1 MIRNALI
8 NPLGYFKKYST
19 EPTIPSPTSPVSPGP
34 VSPSPVSP
42 SSSVSDSNPSIP
54 SPYTL
59 ILTTYAG
66 SIADTMFS
74 VPLTIDTPL
83 VLRISTSGGIDP
95 SELSISVHTR
105 YNTNTAFLPD
115 NYSDLLIHTYHL
127 DASTQTPESELI
139 TAALENKMF
148 HWCINDNAVLLSY
161 PYEAHAQ
168 YLRHS
173 EPELYATMS
182 AFHPSTDIVMTYRD
196 TSLTRV
202 VHI

>member
-8 NPLGYFKKYST
+8 NPLGYFKKYSV

-34 VSPSPVSP
+34 VSPSSP
-42 SSSVSDSNPSIP
+42 VSDSNPSIP
-54 SPYTL
+54 SPDTL

-66 SIADTMFS
+66 SVADTMFS

-83 VLRISTSGGIDP
+83 VLRISTSGCINP

-105 YNTNTAFLPD
+105 YTTNTSFLPD

-139 TAALENKMF
+139 AAALENKMF
-148 HWCINDNAVLLSY
+148 YWCINGNAVLLSY

-182 AFHPSTDIVMTYRD
+182 TFHPSTDIVMTYRD